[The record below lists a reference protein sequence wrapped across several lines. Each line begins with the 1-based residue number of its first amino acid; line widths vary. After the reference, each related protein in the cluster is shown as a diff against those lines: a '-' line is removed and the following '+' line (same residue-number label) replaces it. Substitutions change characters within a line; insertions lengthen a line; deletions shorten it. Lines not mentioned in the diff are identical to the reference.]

1 MSRSFLGASYEQT
14 KQRFLRG
21 AIDQCIEE
29 HVRKCSPGDCAAFS
43 KIAVLAGLATGT
55 GARGRELRREHSEAA
70 SDNNDA
76 AANDPLAKEE
86 AVLKYKKF
94 MAQFSREECTFTTW
108 VNSVKGFESS
118 AANAQFK
125 WNHTNN
131 ENMRLAISQMFDQ
144 VFPVQE
150 APNIEKGDNKARAA
164 HRSAEDYY
172 GTTSSTLKVHLL
184 NGTYCGAVNEDLLGM
199 LPRHV
204 SATVNREPESTVYV
218 ILSFLRGYGI
228 STERHAPRLTMQKV
242 IKSLTEDPDLNLE
255 VNTFTLCFEKRPT
268 GGWAGG
274 PMRLEGALCFSAD
287 RTKTMDFACRFSK
300 SALYRNE
307 TTGALCKA
315 HPRSSYVC
323 PTNPAVQ
330 GYHFPD
336 TSLEKMDKQRYTG
349 PGMYWPLVLSL
360 LSGLG
365 LKSKDLVHFREEV
378 AYDGTLAS
386 TLLEMMA
393 APPEQFVVPK
403 FSCSMLLWMGSAS
416 SIRNNL
422 VYLDKT
428 LTNFVK
434 SLIKK
439 GFRVNGYD
447 PLPPL
452 DMHATSPGPLDLSL
466 FKVTMPITST
476 MTMQIREDEWLAV
489 TGHPEVKSQ
498 ADKWLDHFN
507 ARHNPSG
514 NFWVDSKKRPAD
526 FAAEGDEAVTLP
538 KLSPEDPETIEELE
552 KGAAGQGLKKGLST
566 LQTGLLVAKTTEGAV
581 YLYAEDAD
589 MVARKDT
596 PLYGWGPGKWLVD
609 KELKAAEDKTA
620 SAPTLV
626 PFMCNDTQEEIRF
639 YGKPPFTDAA
649 FSSSPQ
655 PLRQFLQY
663 LEKTHNVT
671 EHTLVNH
678 TVERTD
684 GGANSNPDYIVKQ
697 VLPCKFLPSSKDD
710 KNWCVA
716 VTYAK
721 IAASERV
728 RAMVDIECQQQNTM
742 CPGDIHLFL
751 KQDTRIYKNKLT
763 RIV

>member
-21 AIDQCIEE
+21 AIDQYIEE

-55 GARGRELRREHSEAA
+55 GARGRELRREHSDAA

-76 AANDPLAKEE
+76 AANNDPLAKEE
-86 AVLKYKKF
+86 AMLKYKKF
-94 MAQFSREECTFTTW
+94 MAQFSREECTLTTW

-172 GTTSSTLKVHLL
+172 GTTGSTLKVHLL
-184 NGTYCGAVNEDLLGM
+184 NGTYCGAVSEDLFGM

-242 IKSLTEDPDLNLE
+242 IKSHTEDPDLNLE

-274 PMRLEGALCFSAD
+274 PMRLEGAICFSAD

-307 TTGALCKA
+307 MTGALCKA

-416 SIRNNL
+416 SIRNKL

-439 GFRVNGYD
+439 GFRV
-447 PLPPL
+447 
-452 DMHATSPGPLDLSL
+452 
-466 FKVTMPITST
+466 
-476 MTMQIREDEWLAV
+476 
-489 TGHPEVKSQ
+489 KSQ

-514 NFWVDSKKRPAD
+514 SFWVDSKKRPAD

-566 LQTGLLVAKTTEGAV
+566 LQTGLLVAKTMEGAV

-589 MVARKDT
+589 MVARKDI
-596 PLYGWGPGKWLVD
+596 PLYGWGPGKWPVD

-721 IAASERV
+721 TAASERV
-728 RAMVDIECQQQNTM
+728 RVMVDIECQ
-742 CPGDIHLFL
+742 
-751 KQDTRIYKNKLT
+751 
-763 RIV
+763 